1 MVRNL
6 SAHELRNWQDR
17 GDGQPLMLDVREP
30 WEVQI
35 CMLPGSKHIPM
46 REIPTRVHD
55 LPMNDEIVVICHH
68 GHRSQHVANFLVQR
82 GYESVYNLHGGIDA
96 WAREVDARMP
106 RY

>member
-6 SAHELRNWQDR
+6 SAQQLKDWQHQ
-17 GDGQPLMLDVREP
+17 GAGQLLMLDVREP

-35 CMLPGSKHIPM
+35 CMLPGSRHIPM
-46 REIPTRVHD
+46 REIPARVQD
-55 LPMNDEIVVICHH
+55 LPISDEIVVICHH
-68 GHRSQHVANFLVQR
+68 GHRSQQVANFLVQR
-82 GYESVYNLHGGIDA
+82 GYESVYNLQGGIDA